1 MQWAATTWHDMY
13 CLFNSQH
20 KARNQILM
28 GSQLK
33 ICLMCAKKGA
43 DDKKRSKHKPQV
55 GQLLL
60 KTLCSLNSVADARAL
75 CGNE

>member
-33 ICLMCAKKGA
+33 ICLICAKKGA
-43 DDKKRSKHKPQV
+43 DDKKGASTN
-55 GQLLL
+55 L
-60 KTLCSLNSVADARAL
+60 KSANCCSRRCAR
-75 CGNE
+75 